1 MDQSTW
7 AEQGV
12 ESRRD
17 NDGGKHERYRG
28 QGTQKGFAA
37 KVKAGEEVGG
47 GESEEE
53 CEQGGED
60 GLVKSEAQNVKGELE
75 VIAGEGVEIK
85 SESKDFGK
93 RKEEKNGQEGK
104 RKDPENSSS

>member
-1 MDQSTW
+1 MDQSTC

-53 CEQGGED
+53 CEDGGED

-75 VIAGEGVEIK
+75 VICGEGLKIK
-85 SESKDFGK
+85 SKSEDIGK
-93 RKEEKNGQEGK
+93 RKEEKNNEK
-104 RKDPENSSS
+104 R